1 VKLLKGKRLKS
12 VLVAGFS
19 GGACSV
25 VYFPVP
31 GQHQFGF
38 VERVQEGNLPL
49 GVRTYRLGF
58 ANGLD

>member
-19 GGACSV
+19 GGACFV

-31 GQHQFGF
+31 GQHQFDSLCS
-38 VERVQEGNLPL
+38 VREGDLAFGKSVIAL
-49 GVRTYRLGF
+49 
-58 ANGLD
+58 AQASELD